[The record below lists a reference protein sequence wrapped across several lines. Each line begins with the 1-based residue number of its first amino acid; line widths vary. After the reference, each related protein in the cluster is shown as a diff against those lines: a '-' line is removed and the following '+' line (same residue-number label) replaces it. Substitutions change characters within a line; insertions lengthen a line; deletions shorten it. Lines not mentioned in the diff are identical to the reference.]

1 MDMFVNLKTKLFKM
15 MAAKMAERYMKKN
28 FDIDIKINVEK
39 LILKVDDKDCHIEL
53 GACIDATK
61 ESFNRL
67 VEIYE
72 KEEV

>member
-1 MDMFVNLKTKLFKM
+1 
-15 MAAKMAERYMKKN
+15 MKKN
-28 FDIDIKINVEK
+28 FDIDVKINVEK
-39 LILKVDDKDCHIEL
+39 LILKVDDKDCHVEI

-61 ESFNRL
+61 ESFNKL